1 MKKWKSKK
9 FNIFGD
15 IWTIM
20 FIDKVTED
28 RGPEDPEHWL
38 FGMTDHI
45 NKKIAVSTKNIEG
58 EALSDRE
65 VITTVAHECVHA
77 ILGSGC
83 YNNCSS
89 DEPLVEF
96 LGKGILSL
104 LKYKVF
110 DYEESI

>member
-15 IWTIM
+15 IWNIV
-20 FIDKVTED
+20 FADAVTED

-45 NKKIAVSTKNIEG
+45 NKRISVSTKNVAG
-58 EALSDRE
+58 EPLCDRE
-65 VITTVAHECVHA
+65 VLTTIAHECVHA

-83 YNNCSS
+83 YNNSND
-89 DEPLVEF
+89 DEPMVEF

-104 LKYKVF
+104 LQYKVF
-110 DYEESI
+110 DYEENN